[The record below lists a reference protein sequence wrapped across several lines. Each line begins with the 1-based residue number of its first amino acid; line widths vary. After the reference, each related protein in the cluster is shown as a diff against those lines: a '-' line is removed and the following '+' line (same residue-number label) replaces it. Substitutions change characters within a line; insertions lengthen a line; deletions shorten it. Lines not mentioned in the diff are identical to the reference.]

1 MSRLR
6 ELKQQIL
13 EDGVDMQIDDADWRR
28 IRDLLP
34 QDGQPGIED
43 LTALI
48 ELRTEA
54 RSVCPAFDAYFFPAF
69 KSALL
74 ADGRI
79 SSTEHFQLL
88 RMLYGGG
95 GIDAAE
101 RRFLTELRQELRE
114 RNPEFEAMYQQAM
127 RD

>member
-6 ELKQQIL
+6 ELKTRIL
-13 EDGVDMQIDDADWRR
+13 EEGVDMRIDEADWLR

-34 QDGQPGIED
+34 EDGAPSFGD
-43 LTALI
+43 LQVLV

-54 RSVCPAFDAYFFPAF
+54 RSVCPAFDAYFFPIF
-69 KSALL
+69 KTALL

-79 SSTEHFQLL
+79 STSEHFQLL
-88 RMLYGGG
+88 RLLYGGG
-95 GIDAAE
+95 GVDAAE
-101 RRFLTELRQELRE
+101 RRFLHELRQELRE
-114 RNPEFEAMYQQAM
+114 RSPEFEVMFQQAM